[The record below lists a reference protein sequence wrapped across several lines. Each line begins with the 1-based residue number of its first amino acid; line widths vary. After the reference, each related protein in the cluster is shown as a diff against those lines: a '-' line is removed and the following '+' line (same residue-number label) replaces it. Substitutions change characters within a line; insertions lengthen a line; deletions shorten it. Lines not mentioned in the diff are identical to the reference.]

1 MPRLLALERG
11 CDLVPRHLVR
21 HRYLCPKCRVALT
34 VVWQHAQYGASALL
48 RMAALVLIDEEFCST
63 VPHPDPQCLSAVPES
78 RAVGKFLNGY
88 LSTGKEADPYLPRGW
103 TVHDA
108 LSTNPYV
115 YIRPCF
121 ALNGAPEVC
130 TSVYQTDLLQEKVL
144 GHLG

>member
-1 MPRLLALERG
+1 MLN
-11 CDLVPRHLVR
+11 
-21 HRYLCPKCRVALT
+21 
-34 VVWQHAQYGASALL
+34 HAQCRTSVQAVS
-48 RMAALVLIDEEFCST
+48 
-63 VPHPDPQCLSAVPES
+63 HPDRQHFVPVA
-78 RAVGKFLNGY
+78 AVGKFLNGY
-88 LSTGKEADPYLPRGW
+88 LSTGNEANPYLPRGW

-144 GHLG
+144 GYLG